1 MYDPEPH
8 EHGILRRFFQSGVGK
23 SAAQLSAEQQ
33 VQHAEGGE
41 ARKQRGQQ
49 HHSSVSEE
57 GNVCRRRKV
66 DVRGVADHERHAP
79 GVCGDKFAYKVR
91 DGVNFGIPREIADER
106 CKREHDDV
114 VGGKYRQHGYKR
126 IEQHE
131 QPQLVCILALQHG
144 DGQMAEESCAVQC
157 FKKYQLKKNKR
168 INSTEVQRN
177 G

>member
-8 EHGILRRFFQSGVGK
+8 EHGILRRSFQSGVGK
-23 SAAQLSAEQQ
+23 PAAQLSAEQQ

-49 HHSSVSEE
+49 HHGSVSEE
-57 GNVCRRRKV
+57 GTVCRRRKV

-131 QPQLVCILALQHG
+131 QPQLVCILELQHG
-144 DGQMAEESCAVQC
+144 DGQMAEERQRRETEQPRRYSRCA
-157 FKKYQLKKNKR
+157 L
-168 INSTEVQRN
+168 
-177 G
+177 